1 MINTDEALDN
11 YLVVRE
17 YTAHAWVEVY
27 LEGAGWTRVETT
39 DFAKSFDATALQSI
53 DTTELSQT
61 EKFLR
66 YTNLRFMYVKY
77 VIETWILEYSRV
89 KQMEVLNNLLNNTMY
104 LVKFILSALLLI
116 LFSIV
121 LAIFVNA
128 QRCKDGVLCLMVPLF
143 KKAKKEGIEKERNES
158 MHDFLIR
165 LRVVYDAKVISEID
179 SLYHTIKYAK
189 KYDERDIQKLKE
201 QIKTLVQSTS

>member
-11 YLVVRE
+11 YLVVWE

-27 LEGAGWTRVETT
+27 LKGQGWTRVETT
-39 DFAKSFDATALQSI
+39 NFAKSFDANALQNL

-89 KQMEVLNNLLNNTMY
+89 KQMEVLHNLLNNTMY
-104 LVKFILSALLLI
+104 LIKFILSALLFVVL
-116 LFSIV
+116 SIV
-121 LAIFVNA
+121 LALFVNA
-128 QRCKDGVLCLMVPLF
+128 QRCKDRVLCLLTPLF
-143 KKAKKEGIEKERNES
+143 KQAKKDGIEKETNES
-158 MHDFLIR
+158 MHDFLTR
-165 LRVVYDAKVISEID
+165 LRELYDTKVIDEID
-179 SLYHTIKYAK
+179 VLYHTIKYAK
-189 KYDERDIQKLKE
+189 KHDEKDIKRLKE
-201 QIKTLVQSTS
+201 QVKAIQ